1 MKLAYVAFDKAGR
14 QVADSIEAGDASEAT
29 EALRR
34 KGLYV
39 TSIAPGG
46 SDRLSAATPRG
57 RRRRPRR
64 LKHLAMMMRQLQV
77 LVSCGTPLVQA
88 LYALERQTTDAS
100 WRQIIIDVRGRVE
113 QGTTLAAA
121 MESHPECFGP
131 LCLSLI
137 AAGESSGKLPDM
149 LDRLAVTMRKQ
160 VRIRNVLVSAMLY
173 PSLLV
178 GVAMTV
184 LLVLLMLVVPRFGE
198 LFESLDVPLPPTT
211 SLLVSVGETF
221 RAYWFVVFPV
231 PVALIV
237 GVALWLTTPGGKR
250 VFDTTVL
257 WLPQVGR
264 IVRSFATARIV
275 RLLGVL
281 LESDVD
287 VLEALNLARQSVT
300 NHHYS
305 ALLAGAQ
312 DAVTRGEPIS
322 TAFAD
327 GKLISPSVYEAV
339 RSGEESGQVGPMMLN
354 VSDFLDEENEVI
366 VRSLTSI
373 IEPVIL
379 IAMGI
384 LVGLV
389 AVSMFLPLFDLT
401 SMTQGGGS

>member
-14 QVADSIEAGDASEAT
+14 QVADSIEAGDASEGT
-29 EALRR
+29 ETLRR

-39 TSIAPGG
+39 TRIAPGG
-46 SDRLSAATPRG
+46 SAPLPAATPRG
-57 RRRRPRR
+57 RRRLPRR

-88 LYALERQTTDAS
+88 LYALERQTADAS
-100 WRQIIIDVRGRVE
+100 WQQVIIDVRGRVE
-113 QGTTLAAA
+113 QGATLAAA
-121 MESHPECFGP
+121 MESHPECFSP

-137 AAGESSGKLPDM
+137 AAGESSGKLPEM

-178 GVAMTV
+178 GVAATV

-211 SLLVSVGETF
+211 SFLVSVGELF
-221 RAYWFVVFPV
+221 RGYWFVVFPA
-231 PVALIV
+231 PFALIV
-237 GVALWLTTPGGKR
+237 GVVLWLRTPGGKR
-250 VFDTTVL
+250 VFDTTIL

-287 VLEALNLARQSVT
+287 VLEALDLARQSVT

-322 TAFAD
+322 TAFGD
-327 GKLISPSVYEAV
+327 GKLVSPSVYEAI
-339 RSGEESGQVGPMMLN
+339 RSGEESGQVGLMMLN